1 MDNVFK
7 GEQANSWLNVEGE
20 CELASSI
27 GGLGEVDFDNANRG
41 NPAYTKVKPTK
52 PERHMVNPPGNT
64 RMTFQPQGKVNSML
78 AFFNDTGRGASGHS
92 APYVDGKLST
102 RVKLDFGGFG
112 LKFPL
117 NLEDKLGTRNAERD
131 DNKVSMDNDH
141 AIYNS
146 RGDGGRFAR
155 STYFKSGPTVDPGL
169 FAALRLFEVPIF
181 DRSALVV

>member
-7 GEQANSWLNVEGE
+7 GEQANSWLNVERK
-20 CELASSI
+20 CKLASSTESF
-27 GGLGEVDFDNANRG
+27 GKVNFNNANRG
-41 NPAYTKVKPTK
+41 NPAYIKVKPTT
-52 PERHMVNPPGNT
+52 PERHMVNPSGNT
-64 RMTFQPQGKVNSML
+64 RMTFQLQGKVNSML
-78 AFFNDTGRGASGHS
+78 AFFNDTDRGASGHS

-102 RVKLDFGGFG
+102 CVKLDFGGFG

-117 NLEDKLGTRNAERD
+117 NLEDKLGTKNAKRD
-131 DNKVSMDNDH
+131 DNKVSMDNNH

-155 STYFKSGPTVDPGL
+155 STYFKSGLTVDPVL
-169 FAALRLFEVPIF
+169 FAALHLFEVTIF

>member
-7 GEQANSWLNVEGE
+7 GEQANSWLNAEGE

-52 PERHMVNPPGNT
+52 PERHMVNPSGNT
-64 RMTFQPQGKVNSML
+64 RMTFQPQGKV
-78 AFFNDTGRGASGHS
+78 
-92 APYVDGKLST
+92 
-102 RVKLDFGGFG
+102 
-112 LKFPL
+112 
-117 NLEDKLGTRNAERD
+117 
-131 DNKVSMDNDH
+131 
-141 AIYNS
+141 NS

-155 STYFKSGPTVDPGL
+155 STYFKSGLTVDPGL

-181 DRSALVV
+181 DRCALVV